1 MVGIL
6 CKVFSQTTFCE
17 GAHAGLSAAV
27 VLFAAAVVLVAASD
41 VGDPLS
47 GKHKLCMF
55 LFSTSCVAVGCV
67 KVGGRACTSEISSL
81 LSVDGRMS
89 SWLLVLVCALPGSNT
104 MFSSG

>member
-17 GAHAGLSAAV
+17 GAHAGLS
-27 VLFAAAVVLVAASD
+27 AAVVLVAASD

-81 LSVDGRMS
+81 LSVDVRMS
-89 SWLLVLVCALPGSNT
+89 SWLLVLVCALSGSNT
-104 MFSSG
+104 MFSSR